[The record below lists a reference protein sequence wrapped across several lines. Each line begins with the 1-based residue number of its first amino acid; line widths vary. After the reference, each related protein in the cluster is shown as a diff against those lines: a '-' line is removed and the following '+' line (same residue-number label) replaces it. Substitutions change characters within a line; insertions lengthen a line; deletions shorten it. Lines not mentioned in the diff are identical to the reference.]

1 MEPMECADVI
11 ALTAAVE
18 SAATEQQNAACALQ
32 GGGLATR
39 GSESATSGLAT
50 LARPDRASLRKQI
63 EPTEKGPYISR
74 LNVRPLLDILLLN
87 IRYDAFRKCQQQFE
101 GRLNPIGTHSHLYYS
116 TGQRRGGRA

>member
-18 SAATEQQNAACALQ
+18 SAATEQNAACALQ
-32 GGGLATR
+32 GSGLATS
-39 GSESATSGLAT
+39 GSGSATSGLAT

-87 IRYDAFRKCQQQFE
+87 IRYDAFRTCQQRFE
-101 GRLNPIGTHSHLYYS
+101 GRLNPIGTHSHL
-116 TGQRRGGRA
+116 